1 MDTWTVTTYRK
12 DEIMSRIKSDDNVQ
26 DILIKM
32 SEGNPGAL
40 AAMMEILEKHN
51 EIDPQAAMGGLGAI
65 LILDTWGIYGTEI
78 YVLFSDKCGKDVRKM
93 LMLIRATQLGLF
105 PQSRLNEM
113 ARDQSFRINL
123 TDDEFKDLD
132 TKVCEQLSGFQKAA

>member
-1 MDTWTVTTYRK
+1 
-12 DEIMSRIKSDDNVQ
+12 MSRLTLNDSVKSMLV
-26 DILIKM
+26 KM

-40 AAMMEILEKHN
+40 TAMMEIMEKHDK
-51 EIDPQAAMGGLGAI
+51 IDPQAAFGGIGAI
-65 LILDTWGIYGTEI
+65 LMLDTWGIYGTEI

-93 LMLIRATQLGLF
+93 LMLMRATQLGLF

-113 ARDQSFRINL
+113 AKDQAFKVNL

-132 TKVCEQLSGFQKAA
+132 DKVCAQISDFQRQE